1 MYNTVIDTI
10 LALLTLAAKRR
21 QRVTAITWRILFI
34 HCQKAGVITSVII
47 ELTMIFPIE
56 SESHKLKY
64 FFLMCSLLKVILLQS
79 SEVSDSVTETK
90 PVDFIS
96 LSGVCLMNNRGT
108 WRIQVQ
114 ITCVHVNKE

>member
-1 MYNTVIDTI
+1 
-10 LALLTLAAKRR
+10 
-21 QRVTAITWRILFI
+21 
-34 HCQKAGVITSVII
+34 
-47 ELTMIFPIE
+47 
-56 SESHKLKY
+56 
-64 FFLMCSLLKVILLQS
+64 MCSLLKVILLQS

-114 ITCVHVNKE
+114 TTRVFTLIRNDQSYIKYTLVIVF